1 MMSHR
6 TTSRRRTARAG
17 QAPAPPSRY
26 AETSARAVI
35 GVYSFAALLTTFA
48 WIISPLRRGR
58 GFTWWEVTAD
68 LLNIPSTHT
77 LPSAI
82 TMIVLVSG
90 LIVRKRAALIAAIVF
105 QVMGALIATHSA
117 FTLAFP
123 AGIMP
128 KDRIFSS
135 TIDTLSIVFACAL
148 VPFLFSIRSAFPARI
163 GRLSWVGAAAT
174 AAGGIL
180 LTTLVL
186 WYLCHIGVWE
196 PLRSITPWELLMH
209 GMGIERT
216 HPGVWAADVVA
227 FLASFGY
234 GASLVAALYLL
245 ARGYRAPDAWTGEK
259 ELKIRALLQQYGAND
274 SLSYFATRRDKQ
286 VIFSPD
292 QRAAI
297 TYRSVGS
304 VCLASSDPV
313 GDPDSWDAAIEQWM
327 LQARSYGWVPAA
339 LSVSEAGARA
349 YNRAGLSIIQM
360 GEEAVLEADR
370 FTLNDTSMLPVRQA
384 VQRVRRGGYTVQIR
398 RFSELDEQ
406 QRQQVAENISAWRH
420 GRVERGFSMALNRVN
435 DPADSSSLLVST
447 HDEAGQ
453 MVALLS
459 FVPWGP
465 TGLSLDVMRRSP
477 DAPNGVVEFMV
488 ASLMEQAASL
498 GVRRVSLNFAMFGH
512 ICEAADQ
519 VGASA
524 WNRFASRSLGVL
536 DRFLQLRRLYR
547 FNLKFAPLW
556 VPRYVATEPTLAMV
570 NVVFAGGMAEGFLPN
585 LSARRL
591 QDQEQLLS
599 ADELEAL
606 HQMQLAT
613 VEELPEVSRSDQ
625 TQHRLRH
632 LEALRAAGMEPYPLG
647 GGSALLL
654 GVKDALRIFSS
665 ENIPD
670 SEFMVSGRI
679 RALRNHS
686 GVLFATLIE
695 GSKTLQVVLE
705 RSLVGERLL
714 SLASRNLDTGDIIT
728 VQGTYGESRTGTRS
742 LIASSWSM
750 ASKSL
755 HPRSTDLLVHPDQM
769 QNLRLR
775 TAVIKALRAR
785 LDAEGFLEVETPIL
799 HTVHGGASARPFRT
813 YINAYGEDLTL
824 RIAPELYL
832 KRLVVGGS
840 GPVYELGRDFRNE
853 GADATHNPE
862 FTVLEAYRPYADYVQ
877 MRELTERLIKDA
889 AQAVFGSVSLP
900 LGHKA
905 SSKRTVSDVSAPWRV
920 VSVCDALSEAL
931 GRRVDLQTDFEEL
944 LALAQQYGV
953 RVHEGMGPGAVIEE
967 LYGELVEAHTVEPT
981 FYTDFPAATSPLAAP
996 HRSVPGLAERWDLVI
1011 NGMEMGCA
1019 YSELA
1024 DPLVQRERLTEQ
1036 SLKAAS
1042 GDLEAMEVDEDF
1054 LYALETGMPPTGG
1067 LGLGV
1072 DRLVM
1077 LLAQTQIRGVLSFPF
1092 VKPERS

>member
-1 MMSHR
+1 
-6 TTSRRRTARAG
+6 
-17 QAPAPPSRY
+17 
-26 AETSARAVI
+26 
-35 GVYSFAALLTTFA
+35 
-48 WIISPLRRGR
+48 
-58 GFTWWEVTAD
+58 
-68 LLNIPSTHT
+68 
-77 LPSAI
+77 
-82 TMIVLVSG
+82 
-90 LIVRKRAALIAAIVF
+90 
-105 QVMGALIATHSA
+105 
-117 FTLAFP
+117 
-123 AGIMP
+123 
-128 KDRIFSS
+128 
-135 TIDTLSIVFACAL
+135 
-148 VPFLFSIRSAFPARI
+148 
-163 GRLSWVGAAAT
+163 
-174 AAGGIL
+174 
-180 LTTLVL
+180 
-186 WYLCHIGVWE
+186 
-196 PLRSITPWELLMH
+196 
-209 GMGIERT
+209 
-216 HPGVWAADVVA
+216 
-227 FLASFGY
+227 
-234 GASLVAALYLL
+234 
-245 ARGYRAPDAWTGEK
+245 
-259 ELKIRALLQQYGAND
+259 
-274 SLSYFATRRDKQ
+274 
-286 VIFSPD
+286 
-292 QRAAI
+292 
-297 TYRSVGS
+297 
-304 VCLASSDPV
+304 
-313 GDPDSWDAAIEQWM
+313 
-327 LQARSYGWVPAA
+327 
-339 LSVSEAGARA
+339 
-349 YNRAGLSIIQM
+349 
-360 GEEAVLEADR
+360 
-370 FTLNDTSMLPVRQA
+370 
-384 VQRVRRGGYTVQIR
+384 
-398 RFSELDEQ
+398 
-406 QRQQVAENISAWRH
+406 
-420 GRVERGFSMALNRVN
+420 
-435 DPADSSSLLVST
+435 
-447 HDEAGQ
+447 
-453 MVALLS
+453 
-459 FVPWGP
+459 
-465 TGLSLDVMRRSP
+465 
-477 DAPNGVVEFMV
+477 
-488 ASLMEQAASL
+488 L

-512 ICEAADQ
+512 IFEAADQ

-556 VPRYVATEPTLAMV
+556 VPRFLATEPTLAMA
-570 NVVFAGGMAEGFLPN
+570 NVVVAAGMAEGFLPN

-591 QDQEQLLS
+591 QDQEQVLS

-606 HQMQLAT
+606 RQLQVSA

-632 LEALRAAGMEPYPLG
+632 LEALRSAGMEPYPLG
-647 GGSALLL
+647 GEIRSNGAPIL

-679 RALRNHS
+679 RALRNHG

-695 GSKTLQVVLE
+695 GGETLQVIME
-705 RSLVGERLL
+705 RALVGERLL
-714 SLASRNLDTGDIIT
+714 SIASRNLDTGDIIT
-728 VQGTYGESRTGTRS
+728 VQGAYGASRNGTRS
-742 LIASSWSM
+742 LIASSWHM

-755 HPRSTDLLVHPDQM
+755 HPIPFDSFTDPEARLRRRSTDLLVHPDQM

-900 LGHKA
+900 LGRKA
-905 SSKRTVSDVSAPWRV
+905 SSERVVRDVSGPWRV

-931 GRRVDLQTDFEEL
+931 GRRVDVQTDFEEL
-944 LALAQQYGV
+944 LALAQQHGV
-953 RVHEGMGPGAVIEE
+953 RVHEGMGPGAIVEE
-967 LYGELVEAHTVEPT
+967 LYGELVEVHTVEPT
-981 FYTDFPAATSPLAAP
+981 FYTDFPAETSPLAAP